1 VLADEIIVFAL
12 LTELNRAR
20 YIADVEWGGL
30 HRCVVASS
38 RAVVE
43 QASYALCLVW
53 ARLARYRR
61 EMELIGTAF
70 SIDSFELLSFRYFF
84 RLFYLARDDAAD
96 VGWR

>member
-1 VLADEIIVFAL
+1 M
-12 LTELNRAR
+12 
-20 YIADVEWGGL
+20 
-30 HRCVVASS
+30 H
-38 RAVVE
+38 
-43 QASYALCLVW
+43 LVW